1 VGLAPALKEGFARA
15 LEQAYDIRMPA
26 APGLDT
32 YHGMLAMAD
41 GRIDTALYLGGN
53 LYSANPDSEFAA
65 RAMQRVGTAIYVST
79 KLNPGHFHGRGRR
92 TLILPART
100 RDEELQPTTQ
110 ESMFN
115 YVRWS
120 VGGERAASAEMRSE
134 VDILA
139 SLAAR
144 VLPVGPIDWSRWKS
158 HAHLRQEI
166 ARIVP
171 GFTPLAEI
179 DATRR
184 DFTIPGRIR
193 HVPEFA
199 TQDGR
204 ARMSVTPVP
213 DLPLAPEELRLMTLR
228 SEGQFNTVVYEY
240 DDRYRNADGRDV
252 VFMSAADTERLGL
265 TAGERVQLVSATGT
279 YGPVR
284 VLVADIRAGNLA
296 AYYPEAN
303 VLVPRQIDA
312 RSLTPAFKSVRVR
325 VVRATAPAA
334 ALA

>member
-1 VGLAPALKEGFARA
+1 
-15 LEQAYDIRMPA
+15 
-26 APGLDT
+26 
-32 YHGMLAMAD
+32 
-41 GRIDTALYLGGN
+41 
-53 LYSANPDSEFAA
+53 
-65 RAMQRVGTAIYVST
+65 MQRVGTAIYIST

-144 VLPVGPIDWSRWKS
+144 VLPVGAIDWSRWRS
-158 HAHLRQEI
+158 HAQLRQEI

-171 GFTPLAEI
+171 GFAPLAEI

-193 HVPEFA
+193 HAAEFA
-199 TQDGR
+199 TRDGR
-204 ARMSVTPVP
+204 ASMSVTPVP

-252 VFMSAADTERLGL
+252 VFMSAADAERLGL
-265 TAGERVQLVSATGT
+265 AAGERVQLISATGT

-284 VLVADIRAGNLA
+284 VLMADIRAGNLA

-325 VVRATAPAA
+325 VVRATAAA
-334 ALA
+334 AAAARP